1 MNGCSVLCAAL
12 RRQISIANDRSKYLH
27 ATRRHGADREI
38 QCGSRFRAARAEIQ
52 SAALVRVFIPAGDL
66 PPVLVASSAGRGYGD
81 GKNTGVGQLRSSG
94 IHPAACAG
102 ELVAFGQDAHR
113 WSPALIEL
121 AANMAERLEADWR
134 AFRDKPP
141 SG

>member
-1 MNGCSVLCAAL
+1 MGVVSFARHYGARSLPRMTDRNTSMQRDVTAQIVRFNAGRDSERLALKYKAL
-12 RRQISIANDRSKYLH
+12 RSCAFSFLRGTCHLFWSQ
-27 ATRRHGADREI
+27 
-38 QCGSRFRAARAEIQ
+38 
-52 SAALVRVFIPAGDL
+52 V
-66 PPVLVASSAGRGYGD
+66 PPVVVTAM
-81 GKNTGVGQLRSSG
+81 GKILAWGQLRSSG